1 MIHIKISG
9 SFMPL
14 KKDGATE
21 KDKKVFKRKDPIS
34 LLRKAL
40 ANKLRS
46 THWRSAHAAKANWME
61 AAKKNAEVSGDAVEG
76 DAIVIVVHALPG
88 KCDIDA
94 PIKVLLDAFQDV
106 LFKDGDD
113 KSIESLVIRKFEPRR
128 GGIEPQVH
136 IWGLS
141 KETEYEEA
149 LRLSSE
155 AFAASDPGLGTGW

>member
-1 MIHIKISG
+1 MIHIKVKG

-21 KDKKVFKRKDPIS
+21 KDKKVFKRRDPIN

-40 ANKLRS
+40 ANKLRRK
-46 THWRSAHAAKANWME
+46 HWRAAHAAKANWME
-61 AAKKNAEVSGDAVEG
+61 VAKENAEVSGDAVEG

-106 LFKDGDD
+106 LFRGGDD
-113 KSIESLVIRKFEPRR
+113 KSIESLVIRKLEPTRK
-128 GGIEPQVH
+128 GIEPQVH
-136 IWGLS
+136 LWALS
-141 KETEYEEA
+141 KDTEYEEA
-149 LRLSSE
+149 IRMSSE
-155 AFAASDPGLGTGW
+155 AFATTDPCLGTG